1 MKKVLFSFI
10 AITVLIA
17 GCSSGK
23 YADKIDKAVK
33 AQEKYQ
39 TKLAKGQKGD
49 VKKKFDKKDAN
60 IYVYKK
66 GKYVT
71 LAYKPLKGDAEA
83 HYYTY
88 KFNNNKPKLIKN
100 FNSKGYVEEHKADY
114 KEENMN
120 KN

>member
-1 MKKVLFSFI
+1 MKKLLFSFI
-10 AITVLIA
+10 AVTVLLA

-39 TKLAKGQKGD
+39 KKLAKGQ
-49 VKKKFDKKDAN
+49 
-60 IYVYKK
+60 
-66 GKYVT
+66 
-71 LAYKPLKGDAEA
+71 KGDAEA

-88 KFNNNKPKLIKN
+88 KFNNNKPKIIKD
-100 FNSKGYVEEHKADY
+100 FNSKGYVQEHKADY

>member
-1 MKKVLFSFI
+1 MKKLLVGLVAIAVVL
-10 AITVLIA
+10 A

-33 AQEKYQ
+33 AQEKNQ
-39 TKLAKGQKGD
+39 TNLAKGQKGD
-49 VKKKFDKKDAN
+49 VKKKFDKKDSN

-88 KFNNNKPKLIKN
+88 KFNNNKAKLIEN
-100 FNSKGYVEEHKADY
+100 FNSKGYVQQHKADY